1 MVSIDFRGRVVYPI
15 TSDDYQKGYYDHLN
29 YWRVFYD
36 NTNQLIIPTQ
46 EDASE
51 YIKLQAERDKFYF
64 CDDK

>member
-1 MVSIDFRGRVVYPI
+1 MGIDINGRVVYPI
-15 TSDDYQKGYYDHLN
+15 TSEDGQKGYYVYLN
-29 YWRVFYD
+29 YWRVCYD
-36 NTNQLIIPTQ
+36 NTKQLIIPTQ